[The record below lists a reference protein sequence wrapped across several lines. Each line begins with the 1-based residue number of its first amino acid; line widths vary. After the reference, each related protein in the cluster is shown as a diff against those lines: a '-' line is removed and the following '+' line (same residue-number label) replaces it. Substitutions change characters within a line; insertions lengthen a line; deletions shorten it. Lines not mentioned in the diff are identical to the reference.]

1 MFRKLVIFPLPLW
14 SRTGLPCG
22 RQQHTSQS
30 IKGARIEDWLFIYF
44 FSIRSWGDWFNCLH
58 VRMGLPNWLL
68 VSTVSLGVI
77 FTLWLCLVIPSN
89 PPKQKVKAARVP
101 KNVNVKELEANGHI
115 ATIIMP
121 PPAADLEKVQTWIWE
136 GNQTTF
142 LHFLKLIFACCR
154 KIGTEISL

>member
-1 MFRKLVIFPLPLW
+1 
-14 SRTGLPCG
+14 
-22 RQQHTSQS
+22 
-30 IKGARIEDWLFIYF
+30 
-44 FSIRSWGDWFNCLH
+44 
-58 VRMGLPNWLL
+58 MGLPNWLL

-121 PPAADLEKVQTWIWE
+121 PPAADLEKVKTLILE
-136 GNQTTF
+136 GNQTVHLST
-142 LHFLKLIFACCR
+142 LQFLKLIFACCR
-154 KIGTEISL
+154 KIGTEKSL

>member
-1 MFRKLVIFPLPLW
+1 M
-14 SRTGLPCG
+14 
-22 RQQHTSQS
+22 
-30 IKGARIEDWLFIYF
+30 RIDFIYF
-44 FSIRSWGDWFNCLH
+44 ISIRSWGDWFNCLH

-121 PPAADLEKVQTWIWE
+121 PPAADLEKVKRWTWE
-136 GNQTTF
+136 GNQTTY
-142 LHFLKLIFACCR
+142 LKFLKLICAYCR
-154 KIGTEISL
+154 KIGTEESLIQLWLCFQAIIYSHYIPVSKVSWAGKFDLVDRVIF